1 MATRLRAPRYN
12 RLRERTVEAQR
23 RRRQRQHLALQDLT
37 PILAGF
43 LLALAVLYTLYFA
56 QAFLIP
62 TVTAIVLAMIV
73 SPIADFLEER
83 AAFPRPAAA
92 LLAVLGPIVVCAGL
106 VVVLS
111 PALEAWVDRAP
122 QMLNSAQTK
131 LYGLRQSIE
140 ALRQASEQ
148 VEKVAELPKQGG
160 QGETQAAIPV
170 VIAGRGLLADFAVS
184 APMVAIQALYA
195 IVMSFFLLAER
206 SRIRHRVICAPR
218 SFGVRLRLARIAR
231 EISDGISQYLFSV
244 AVINTGLGICTA
256 VALHLLGVPDALLWG
271 AAMGLFNFIPIF
283 GPIIM
288 IAVVGAV
295 CLVTFDT
302 LAQALVPVGAVMA
315 LHLIESQIVYPW
327 VLGRRVA
334 ASPLAVFFAV
344 AFGGWIWGVV
354 GAFVA
359 VPTLIVCVAIARHMG
374 PR

>member
-1 MATRLRAPRYN
+1 MS
-12 RLRERTVEAQR
+12 R
-23 RRRQRQHLALQDLT
+23 RRTRRHLSLRDFT

-62 TVTAIVLAMIV
+62 TVAAIVLAMIV

-83 AAFPRPAAA
+83 ARVPRPAAA

-106 VVVLS
+106 AIVLA
-111 PALEAWVDRAP
+111 PALETWVDRAP
-122 QMLNSAQTK
+122 QIFDSAQEK
-131 LYGLRQSIE
+131 LRGLRESVA

-148 VEKVAELPKQGG
+148 MEKVAELPKQDGPG
-160 QGETQAAIPV
+160 QSPAAIPV

-184 APMVAIQALYA
+184 APLVAVQVLYA
-195 IVMSFFLLAER
+195 IVMSFFMLAER
-206 SRIRHRVICAPR
+206 SRIRHRVICSPP
-218 SFGVRLRLARIAR
+218 SLGMRLRLARIVR

-244 AVINTGLGICTA
+244 AVINTGLGVCTA
-256 VALHLLGVPDALLWG
+256 AALHLLGVPDALLWG

-283 GPIIM
+283 GPILM
-288 IAVVGAV
+288 IGVIGAV
-295 CLVTFDT
+295 CVVTFDT
-302 LAQALVPVGAVMA
+302 LGQAVVPIGAVLI

-344 AFGGWIWGVV
+344 AFGGWMWGVV
-354 GAFVA
+354 GAFIA
-359 VPTLIVCVAIARHMG
+359 VPVLIVCVAIVHHMG